1 MREKKLVKVISV
13 FTAFLLI
20 LTTAIS
26 FSPVGVAN
34 RESTSQV
41 PIPEGV
47 GPYQVGYIDTN
58 ILKTG
63 GGTLP
68 VSIHYPSVAPGG
80 GASPN
85 TTEAPYPTLL
95 FSPGYSTTMDN
106 YRNFASRIT
115 SWGFVFALVGSDP
128 KAWDSE
134 RATDLIDSLNWL
146 DQQNDNSSF
155 KLSKIIDESK
165 FGVLGHSLGGEAAI
179 IVSRSE
185 PRFKVL
191 VPIAPFISP
200 PITVISVE
208 SAADIH
214 IPILI
219 VSGSGDT
226 TSPPNKMAYPLYNEG
241 NPFKFCLTIV
251 GADHYTVLFTSYK
264 YIISFLKF
272 YLYED
277 QNYARYL
284 YGEDAQQ
291 DIHGG
296 SIELMYDLRRIVE
309 YEVLFQGN
317 SQIIRVYSDSE
328 ILDFTY
334 NETLNE
340 MNFTLTG
347 PSYTIG
353 TANITFPKLLKPES
367 YNVEVEFDRK
377 YHPFMSTNDFA
388 SYFVYLAY
396 NHSQHQITI
405 RFVDLTPPTLSIISP
420 IANSVV
426 NSSSVTVSWIGS
438 DDASGIEHYEVKLDA
453 GSWTDVGTEVSYV
466 FTGIA
471 DGNHTVR
478 VRAVDKA
485 GNPAEIQVSFSV
497 ETAVS
502 TPASIWMEWWF
513 WTIICVALISIVIVV
528 FHIRKRGSKT
538 MPARAKYFKD

>member
-20 LTTAIS
+20 FTTAIS

-34 RESTSQV
+34 RDSTSQV
-41 PIPEGV
+41 PTPEGV
-47 GPYQVGYIDTN
+47 GPYQVGYIDAS

-155 KLSKIIDESK
+155 KLSKIINESK
-165 FGVLGHSLGGEAAI
+165 FGALGHSLGGEATI
-179 IVSRSE
+179 IVSLSE

-191 VPIAPFISP
+191 VPIAPFIS

-226 TSPPNKMAYPLYNEG
+226 TSPPNKMAYPLYNKG

-251 GADHYTVLFTSYK
+251 GADHYTVMFTSYK

-277 QNYARYL
+277 QDYARYL

-309 YEVLFQGN
+309 YEILFQGN
-317 SQIIRVYSDSE
+317 SKIIRVYSDSE

-334 NETLNE
+334 KETLNE

-347 PSYTIG
+347 PPYTIG

-367 YNVEVEFDRK
+367 YNVEVEFDGK
-377 YHPFMSTNDFA
+377 YHLFMSTNDST

-438 DDASGIEHYEVKLDA
+438 DNASGIEHYEVKLDEN
-453 GSWTDVGTEVSYV
+453 SWIDVGTNTSHIFTEV
-466 FTGIA
+466 A
-471 DGNHTVR
+471 DGNHAIR

-485 GNPAEIQVSFSV
+485 GNPTEMSV
-497 ETAVS
+497 GFAKTALSAPVLV
-502 TPASIWMEWWF
+502 WMEWWF
-513 WTIICVALISIVIVV
+513 WVIMCIAVMFVV
-528 FHIRKRGSKT
+528 ILAFHIRRRSTKVREHI
-538 MPARAKYFKD
+538 